1 MAAGSAA
8 LPPSTRMNK
17 DETMSDSNPYTPPTT
32 PVSAPDTRPTE
43 RQIPETIAAPIRH
56 GWIAACVSCAMTLLA
71 TLLSLRQS
79 GDETVFSAFNLIDVG
94 LIALLAFGIHRRSRT
109 AATFM
114 LAYFVLSKILVMQQ
128 TGQPT
133 GLVFGLVFAIFYFR
147 AMTATFRYH
156 RFVKEWKRNPPVPGP
171 ALSENPLFAPSRTD
185 RAP

>member
-1 MAAGSAA
+1 
-8 LPPSTRMNK
+8 
-17 DETMSDSNPYTPPTT
+17 MSDSNPYTPPTT
-32 PVSAPDTRPTE
+32 SVSGHEARPAE

-56 GWIAACVSCAMTLLA
+56 GWIAACVSCAMALLA

-79 GDETVFSAFNLIDVG
+79 GDKTAFSAFNLIDVG
-94 LIALLAFGIHRRSRT
+94 LIALLAFGIRRRSRS

-114 LAYFVLSKILVMQQ
+114 LAYFVLSKVLIMQQ

-133 GLVFGLVFAIFYFR
+133 GIVFGLVFAIFYFR

-171 ALSENPLFAPSRTD
+171 ALSENPLFAPSGNKRE
-185 RAP
+185 P